1 MFENEMMM
9 PQQFEFSMF
18 GLPVQV
24 QNFGDEFLL
33 LRAAGTD
40 NLNFSRLARS
50 LFERQ
55 FDFVAEVIATEV
67 EICLKLTCRFDS
79 QCLVQLQQLESW
91 PDNAVKSERCAT
103 KSEHSA
109 AKLEHSAVKSEYS
122 AVLQLPVC
130 FSEADDWEAVCN
142 STGLDRSTYLQ
153 RLLECQFQ
161 VAMLGFLPGF
171 VYLNGLPDSLQVARK
186 ANPDRQTEVNSFAVG
201 GRYAG
206 IYSLP
211 SPAGWNVLGRLAV
224 SLLQTDQLPP
234 VALQPGDQ
242 LTLESVNQ
250 ADYHQLLRTG
260 ATLEQFNG

>member
-1 MFENEMMM
+1 MTH
-9 PQQFEFSMF
+9 PQHEFRMLGSS
-18 GLPVQV
+18 VQV

-33 LRAAGTD
+33 LRAKDMDAST
-40 NLNFSRLARS
+40 FSRLGRC

-55 FDFVAEVIATEV
+55 FSFVAEVIATEV
-67 EICLKLTCRFDS
+67 EICLKLNQRFD
-79 QCLVQLQQLESW
+79 QHGLVQLQQLETL
-91 PDNAVKSERCAT
+91 PAAT
-103 KSEHSA
+103 TNGDDRT
-109 AKLEHSAVKSEYS
+109 
-122 AVLQLPVC
+122 VLRLPVW
-130 FSEADDWEAVCN
+130 FSTDDDWQTVCK
-142 STGLDRSTYLQ
+142 STRLDRGDYLSQ
-153 RLLECQFQ
+153 LLECRFR
-161 VAMLGFLPGF
+161 VAMIGFLPGF

-186 ANPDRQTEVNSFAVG
+186 SNPDRQAEANSFAVG

-250 ADYHQLLRTG
+250 ADYHQLQRTG

>member
-1 MFENEMMM
+1 MTH
-9 PQQFEFSMF
+9 PQHEFRMLGSS
-18 GLPVQV
+18 VQV

-33 LRAAGTD
+33 LRAKDMDAST
-40 NLNFSRLARS
+40 FSRLGRC

-55 FDFVAEVIATEV
+55 FSFVAEVIATEV
-67 EICLKLTCRFDS
+67 EICLKLNQRFD
-79 QCLVQLQQLESW
+79 QHGLVQLQQLETL
-91 PDNAVKSERCAT
+91 PAAT
-103 KSEHSA
+103 TNGDDRT
-109 AKLEHSAVKSEYS
+109 
-122 AVLQLPVC
+122 VLRLPVW
-130 FSEADDWEAVCN
+130 FSTDDDWQTVCK
-142 STGLDRSTYLQ
+142 STGLDRATYLQ

-161 VAMLGFLPGF
+161 VAMIGFLPGF

-186 ANPDRQTEVNSFAVG
+186 SNPDRQAEANSFAVG

-211 SPAGWNVLGRLAV
+211 SPAGWNVLGRLGI
-224 SLLQTDQLPP
+224 SLLQTNQLPP

>member
-1 MFENEMMM
+1 MTH
-9 PQQFEFSMF
+9 PQHEFRMLGSS
-18 GLPVQV
+18 VQV

-33 LRAAGTD
+33 LRAKDMDAST
-40 NLNFSRLARS
+40 FSRLGRC

-55 FDFVAEVIATEV
+55 FSFVAEVIATEV
-67 EICLKLTCRFDS
+67 EICLKLNQRFD
-79 QCLVQLQQLESW
+79 QHGLVQLQQLETL
-91 PDNAVKSERCAT
+91 PAAT
-103 KSEHSA
+103 TNGDDRT
-109 AKLEHSAVKSEYS
+109 
-122 AVLQLPVC
+122 VLRLPVW
-130 FSEADDWEAVCN
+130 FSTDDDWQTVCK
-142 STGLDRSTYLQ
+142 STGQDRGDYLSQ
-153 RLLECQFQ
+153 LLECRFR
-161 VAMLGFLPGF
+161 VAMIGFLPGF

-186 ANPDRQTEVNSFAVG
+186 SNPDRQAEANSFAVG

-250 ADYHQLLRTG
+250 ADYHQLQRTS

>member
-1 MFENEMMM
+1 MLENEMMM
-9 PQQFEFSMF
+9 QQQFEFSMF
-18 GLPVQV
+18 GWPVQV

-33 LRAAGTD
+33 LRATESDGVDFAVLG
-40 NLNFSRLARS
+40 RS

-55 FDFVAEVIATEV
+55 FNFVNEVIATEV
-67 EICLKLTCRFDS
+67 EICLKLNRSFDS
-79 QCLVQLQQLESW
+79 QCLVQLQQLETS
-91 PDNAVKSERCAT
+91 PDNATKSGHNAAKSGHNAA
-103 KSEHSA
+103 KSEH
-109 AKLEHSAVKSEYS
+109 S

-142 STGLDRSTYLQ
+142 STRLDRSTYLQ

-161 VAMLGFLPGF
+161 VATIGFLPGF
-171 VYLNGLPDSLQVARK
+171 VYLNGLPDSLQVDRK
-186 ANPDRQTEVNSFAVG
+186 SNPDRQAEANSFAVG

-211 SPAGWNVLGRLAV
+211 SPTGWNVLGRLAV